1 MKLEIELD
9 LNKIDYD
16 SINKQIAEKVAAL
29 DIKEMYDVES
39 RINNKI
45 ADLIKD
51 NINMS
56 YNKYIKKSFWDDGTT
71 DDGKKLIEG
80 MIKAEIESRTNQ
92 VIEKIFA
99 DDYNE
104 DTMREVMLKMIPDIF
119 SYALFA
125 RIDKA
130 LSYRESSYY
139 NDVFNMVRGEI
150 DSKINRMRY

>member
-29 DIKEMYDVES
+29 DIKEIYDVES

-45 ADLIKD
+45 TDLVED
-51 NINMS
+51 NVNMS
-56 YNKYIKKSFWDDGTT
+56 YNKYIKKNFWDDGTT

-80 MIKAEIESRTNQ
+80 MIKTEIENHTNQ

-104 DTMREVMLKMIPDIF
+104 DAMREVMLKMIPDIF

-125 RIDKA
+125 RVDKA
-130 LSYRESSYY
+130 LFAKEYDYRDQVY
-139 NDVFNMVRGEI
+139 NIVRAEI